1 MKEAKFTNGNW
12 EVVEASEHHGF
23 YVEDSSGYT
32 VADLYFISK
41 LSEASVNHGDNV
53 KANAHL
59 IAAAPEMYEM
69 LERFLPYS
77 TFDIDG
83 NETLH
88 GGEFKW
94 NEDDDP
100 MIDELKKL
108 LAKARGEA

>member
-1 MKEAKFTNGNW
+1 MSKAKFTKGEWEAKETIAYKNQIKVKDKKGKQGKIIGNIR
-12 EVVEASEHHGF
+12 SR
-23 YVEDSSGYT
+23 D
-32 VADLYFISK
+32 
-41 LSEASVNHGDNV
+41 
-53 KANAHL
+53 NAHL
-59 IAAAPEMYEM
+59 IAAAPDMYEM

-88 GGEFKW
+88 GGEFNW

-108 LAKARGEA
+108 LAKARGEQ